1 MVEAPHPTGSK
12 AAGNAP
18 RSDASTL
25 HVDFEKVTDTLV
37 MARNAGV
44 FLDPWT
50 RDSRSRIRILDSFG
64 FQGRRCAH
72 IAASGATAGPPC
84 SCCAPTMPR
93 GPALMRFWSLSTA
106 PSWKTRSI

>member
-1 MVEAPHPTGSK
+1 MVETPNPGANKGADHP
-12 AAGNAP
+12 P
-18 RSDASTL
+18 RADASTL

-50 RDSRSRIRILDSFG
+50 RDPSSRIRILDSFG

-72 IAASGATAGPPC
+72 IAATGATGDLPAALARPRCPAGL
-84 SCCAPTMPR
+84 R
-93 GPALMRFWSLSTA
+93 
-106 PSWKTRSI
+106 